1 MQITIELP
9 DELANEFLQTVPAD
23 KQTQA
28 VSDLLINAIH
38 QQMTQAS
45 ATGQRSDTHP
55 ILSQVTLNYDPTE
68 PLSDDEWST
77 HV

>member
-9 DELANEFLQTVPAD
+9 DELANEFLQTVPAE
-23 KQTQA
+23 KQTQT
-28 VSDLLINAIH
+28 VSDLLIKAIH
-38 QQMTQAS
+38 QQLSQPS

-68 PLSDDEWST
+68 PLSEDEWSS